1 MLRVFLVFLSLR
13 LSVALPA
20 ALACPSLCSLIAWC
34 APWSTRGESVL
45 RFALRQVP
53 SPSAGVGPLAG
64 FACILLTRMSTTER
78 RVGEGRFFFV
88 SPPCLLFPLFYF
100 AWRRAQSLRATA
112 QEGYWRCVNPF
123 RAMPL
128 HYRNKGCYPPR
139 KPRFHS
145 SVSCLSTSGRR
156 VGEGRFFFISPP
168 LSSFPLILFCL
179 AACATI
185 ACNCTRGVLALCVQ
199 CFVGTSAFRCP
210 LKRSRRGQRAGGC
223 ATAKNTGANARKRGR
238 FSHRSPRS
246 SSRGEHVA
254 CRRTMPPSCA
264 GGGGK
269 TRPRKRQMQG
279 KNVICND
286 LCAKSACISKKK
298 PTFAVELSFY
308 YCQPHHAKKITSFLH
323 GAAHLGGGA
332 HGGRPPQAQ

>member
-20 ALACPSLCSLIAWC
+20 ALTCPSLCSLIAWC
-34 APWSTRGESVL
+34 APWSTRGDRRSISVADKGL
-45 RFALRQVP
+45 APR
-53 SPSAGVGPLAG
+53 SMCPLTG
-64 FACILLTRMSTTER
+64 LACILLTRMSTSER

-100 AWRRAQSLRATA
+100 AWRCAQPLGAIA
-112 QEGYWRCVNPF
+112 QEGCWRCVNPF
-123 RAMPL
+123 RTMPL
-128 HYRNKGCYPPR
+128 HYRNEGCYSPR
-139 KPRFHS
+139 KPRYPPS
-145 SVSCLSTSGRR
+145 ARCLSTSERR
-156 VGEGRFFFISPP
+156 VGEGRFFFVSPP
-168 LSSFPLILFCL
+168 LSSFPFILFCL
-179 AACATI
+179 ALCTII

-199 CFVGTSAFRCP
+199 CFVDASAPRRSLERC
-210 LKRSRRGQRAGGC
+210 RRAQRAGCRRDGRKHGGNC
-223 ATAKNTGANARKRGR
+223 TETGS
-238 FSHRSPRS
+238 FSHRPPRS
-246 SSRGEHVA
+246 PPRGEHAA
-254 CRRTMPPSCA
+254 CRRTVPSSCA
-264 GGGGK
+264 GGDGK